1 MTTND
6 TQGCPR
12 CRDYDEIKSDLQ
24 VERAKTR
31 DHQRT
36 ALSDC
41 EATKTNL
48 QRKLTRVG
56 IAAVVGGTVM
66 GKEFVDKIATYIES
80 FNQVVN
86 VAPNLVGSNITS
98 VGGVAGGSSSSGGGS
113 GQKDSEKEK
122 EEEEEED
129 DEKKEDKDE
138 KKELPKRPFSP
149 YNNRNPYPIFAAM
162 EPEPVEPLEQTLNDI
177 LSGENDQILNEL
189 SFGFSGFSDVNRD
202 LFSNQMAMDYR
213 IPYIPNYNGIP
224 TRQSSN
230 IPAPASLAVFLLPLL
245 LRNRRRR

>member
-41 EATKTNL
+41 EATRTNL

-66 GKEFVDKIATYIES
+66 GKEFVDKVASYIES

-98 VGGVAGGSSSSGGGS
+98 VGGVAGGGSSSGGAS

-122 EEEEEED
+122 EEEEKKEKDEE
-129 DEKKEDKDE
+129 EKKDP
-138 KKELPKRPFSP
+138 PKRPFSP
-149 YNNRNPYPIFAAM
+149 YTTGDG
-162 EPEPVEPLEQTLNDI
+162 L
-177 LSGENDQILNEL
+177 
-189 SFGFSGFSDVNRD
+189 
-202 LFSNQMAMDYR
+202 
-213 IPYIPNYNGIP
+213 
-224 TRQSSN
+224 
-230 IPAPASLAVFLLPLL
+230 
-245 LRNRRRR
+245 